1 MAPTHL
7 PFIITLVGVLSHVWS
22 LLLHQATS
30 QLPGRPQSALLP
42 VPVCHWRHTTLRS
55 DSHTSCQN
63 PTQCEPAHPEFS
75 ADLIRF
81 IRHGSEILS
90 TTENPFQ
97 AKEVLPPSEQ
107 LPAITRLFPEL
118 DAWQGQWLECE
129 TESILWHT
137 KSHLDLAISKSFEY
151 IWRNHSSDGRSS

>member
-7 PFIITLVGVLSHVWS
+7 PFIITQVGVLSHVWS

-42 VPVCHWRHTTLRS
+42 VPVCHWRHITLQS
-55 DSHTSCQN
+55 DSHASCQN

-75 ADLIRF
+75 ADLPVNF

-90 TTENPFQ
+90 TAENPPSQAAFATIWAAPSHRKAVPRTGCFVSAVTGMWNRISLVALQKPLRPGNFQ
-97 AKEVLPPSEQ
+97 
-107 LPAITRLFPEL
+107 EL
-118 DAWQGQWLECE
+118 WVHLK
-129 TESILWHT
+129 
-137 KSHLDLAISKSFEY
+137 KS
-151 IWRNHSSDGRSS
+151 W